1 MQFDWKHC
9 LGEIR
14 RLILLNK
21 DIGTLRRLLNIENTA
36 RSCRLSLKDWLAN
49 LSSPFML
56 SVRKYAAPAN

>member
-21 DIGTLRRLLNIENTA
+21 DIGTLRRLLNIENT
-36 RSCRLSLKDWLAN
+36 
-49 LSSPFML
+49 SPFML
-56 SVRKYAAPAN
+56 GVRKYAAPAN